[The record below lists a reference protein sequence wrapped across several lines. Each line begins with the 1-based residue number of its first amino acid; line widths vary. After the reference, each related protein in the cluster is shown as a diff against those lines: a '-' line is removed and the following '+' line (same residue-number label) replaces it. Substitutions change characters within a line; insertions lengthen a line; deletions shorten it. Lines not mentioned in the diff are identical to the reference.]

1 MKKKG
6 MIWVPIKRVLVCVYT
21 CEVERRQEK
30 DVLVAYGCVVRWN
43 LPLGLGQCY
52 VERQWMDPKY

>member
-1 MKKKG
+1 

-21 CEVERRQEK
+21 CEVERKQEK